1 MTKRGYQ
8 PVLKTKLST
17 RTLLILS
24 AVSALILLITLLALG
39 NTGLS
44 PASVSGNSG
53 WQRGETATYYILS
66 DGSNATGWQ
75 EIDGETYFFRDSG
88 SMVTGWLVL
97 DDQHH
102 YFLEDGTAAS
112 GPVTIGNDLH
122 IFEDRGIPATGWTI
136 YEGRSL
142 YLDSTG
148 KPMTGWQT
156 IGDTLYYFDQNG
168 FPCPGWLEQ
177 DGKKFYIRPDGTAAL
192 GRNIIDGATHY
203 FASNGQE
210 IVLVNPWNYVPVDY
224 TVELKK
230 LDSNYQVAVEA
241 YDDLQLMLAD
251 CKAGGGRPVICSAYR
266 TQEYQENLYNK
277 KVKKLVASGLS
288 QEQAEQEAGTVV
300 AVPGTS
306 EHQLGLA
313 LDIIDYYNWT
323 LDESQEHTK
332 TQQWLMANSWQYG
345 WILRYPNGKS
355 ESTGIIYEP
364 WHYRYVG
371 REIAAE
377 IHELGLCLEEY
388 LDMLTTS
395 VG

>member
-1 MTKRGYQ
+1 M
-8 PVLKTKLST
+8 LKTKIST
-17 RTLLILS
+17 RTLLIIT
-24 AVSALILLITLLALG
+24 AASALILLIAHLAFQKADAG
-39 NTGLS
+39 NVPISTN
-44 PASVSGNSG
+44 AG
-53 WQRGETATYYILS
+53 WQREENVTYYILE
-66 DGSNATGWQ
+66 DGTNATGWQ
-75 EIDGETYFFRDSG
+75 EIDGNHYYFRSSG

-97 DDQHH
+97 DDQSH
-102 YFLEDGTAAS
+102 YFLEDGIAAS
-112 GPVTIGNDLH
+112 GPVTIGDVLH
-122 IFEDRGIPATGWTI
+122 IFEDRGIPATGWTT
-136 YEGRSL
+136 YEDHSL

-148 KPMTGWQT
+148 KAMTGWQT
-156 IGDTLYYFDQNG
+156 IEDTLYYFDEDG
-168 FPCPGWLEQ
+168 FPASGWLEQ
-177 DGKKFYIRPDGTAAL
+177 ENQKYYILPDGAVAL
-192 GRNIIDGATHY
+192 GRNVIDGVTHY

-210 IVLVNPWNYVPVDY
+210 IVLVNPWNFIPEDY
-224 TVELKK
+224 TVELIK

-251 CKAGGGRPVICSAYR
+251 CKTGGGKPVICSAYR

-277 KVKKLVASGLS
+277 KVKKLMATGLNR
-288 QEQAEQEAGTVV
+288 ETAEKEAGTVV

-313 LDIIDYYNWT
+313 LDIIDYNNWS
-323 LDESQEHTK
+323 LDQSQENTK

-345 WILRYPNGKS
+345 WILRFPNGKS

-377 IHELGLCLEEY
+377 LHELGLCLEEY
-388 LDMLTTS
+388 LDMLTTT